1 MAQVVKVPKLLAQ
14 VLLVVGVVLEVPQV
28 VPLFP
33 LLEAPQVVPLF
44 PLLFLAPALRVARQA
59 KVLSGWKPKVLS
71 GMKPNVR
78 SGVLPAVKLRMGE
91 RHERSPLGSHERGR
105 GRTGAM

>member
-1 MAQVVKVPKLLAQ
+1 MVLEIVKAPSVAQVVAVPKLLAQ
-14 VLLVVGVVLEVPQV
+14 VLVVVGVVLEVPQV
-28 VPLFP
+28 V
-33 LLEAPQVVPLF
+33 F

-71 GMKPNVR
+71 GWGPNVR
-78 SGVLPAVKLRMGE
+78 SGVLPAVNLGMGE

-105 GRTGAM
+105 GRTSIAFL